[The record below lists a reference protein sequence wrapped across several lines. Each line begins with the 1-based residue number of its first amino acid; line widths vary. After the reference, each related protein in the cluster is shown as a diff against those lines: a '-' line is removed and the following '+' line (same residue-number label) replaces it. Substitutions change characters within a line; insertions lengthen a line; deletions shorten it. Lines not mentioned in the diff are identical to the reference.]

1 MREKSR
7 NDKIPSRLC
16 IETAASFGDGGVS
29 VFRIFRM
36 SDETAKSMDAQD
48 VAQMYKPT
56 DLQIYR
62 HTDDI
67 EERI

>member
-1 MREKSR
+1 MLYRSFQYNVIR
-7 NDKIPSRLC
+7 NCSKLWRW
-16 IETAASFGDGGVS
+16 GVS

>member
-1 MREKSR
+1 MHHA
-7 NDKIPSRLC
+7 D
-16 IETAASFGDGGVS
+16 AAPASVGVGLLIS
-29 VFRIFRM
+29 APVT
-36 SDETAKSMDAQD
+36 DSMDAQD

-62 HTDDI
+62 HIDDI

>member
-1 MREKSR
+1 M
-7 NDKIPSRLC
+7 
-16 IETAASFGDGGVS
+16 GVS